1 MARVPIRQDLL
12 DLIFQSNSHLS
23 NLFGHATWFVQL
35 LFSIILI
42 VSIVALIINITKL
55 AMSGGNPQARSEA
68 IRNILDVYKRQLCRF
83 GATHS
88 GTKSKSRPFRDGSL
102 D

>member
-55 AMSGGNPQARSEA
+55 IIITGC
-68 IRNILDVYKRQLCRF
+68 ILFYLLPVSY
-83 GATHS
+83 THL
-88 GTKSKSRPFRDGSL
+88 TLPTTPYV
-102 D
+102 

>member
-55 AMSGGNPQARSEA
+55 AMSGVNPQARSEA
-68 IRNILDVYKRQLCRF
+68 IRNILIAGCCLAALGGLGLIFALLTVF
-83 GATHS
+83 I
-88 GTKSKSRPFRDGSL
+88 
-102 D
+102 